1 MTVSLGPPPP
11 PAALALAE
19 AERAAFLTAAR
30 PRPPFSVP
38 AATAWAAFGA
48 ADSAGADPSYTWT
61 TVVQLR
67 NEAAAQLA
75 DVAGFDAMP
84 EEERHQLARR
94 LIRAGI
100 VNQIGRMM
108 LDGQLSWAEETQRQ
122 VAQDVF
128 NMLFKLG
135 RIQPLIDDP
144 TVEDIHI
151 HGRTTWLRRAGQTL
165 EPGPSVAESSEEL
178 IEFLQFIAGRAD
190 PPRAFNPAQPVLNL
204 DLGVGRLNAT
214 YGGVT
219 AEPDVTIRLHRHRRA
234 SLDDMV
240 ALGTVT
246 PVMASFLSAAVRCNY
261 SIVVAGEMGA
271 GKTTLVRALCGEIP
285 PAEPIAT
292 IETDFELRLHEQP
305 DQHWVVKAWQERQ
318 GHGDARRDGSRA
330 GAFTVDDALF
340 ESFRQSVDRVIV
352 GEVRG
357 REIIG
362 MIKAMQSGT
371 GSLST
376 THSQSARGAI
386 DKLVTCAM
394 ETGVSEAYALRALGS
409 SIRLVVYI
417 KAETSGRQR
426 RRFVTEIVAVGFT
439 AEGIEF
445 TDVFTRPPGAAGP
458 ARAAFMP
465 DHFRDLASH
474 GFDEA
479 SFNAESRQ
487 YKLEAGL

>member
-1 MTVSLGPPPP
+1 
-11 PAALALAE
+11 LAE
-19 AERAAFLTAAR
+19 AER
-30 PRPPFSVP
+30 
-38 AATAWAAFGA
+38 
-48 ADSAGADPSYTWT
+48 
-61 TVVQLR
+61 
-67 NEAAAQLA
+67 EA
-75 DVAGFDAMP
+75 V
-84 EEERHQLARR
+84 ARR
-94 LIRAGI
+94 IIRSTVI
-100 VNQIGRMM
+100 EHIGRMM
-108 LDGQLSWAEETQRQ
+108 LDGEVSWSEATQRQ

-144 TVEDIHI
+144 TIEDIHI
-151 HGRTTWLRRAGQTL
+151 HGCTTWLRRSGHAL
-165 EPGPSVAESSEEL
+165 ERGPQVAETAEEL

-219 AEPDVTIRLHRHRRA
+219 AQPDVTIRLHRHRHVT
-234 SLDDMV
+234 LDDLG

-246 PVMASFLSAAVRCNY
+246 PVMASFLSAAIKASLSV
-261 SIVVAGEMGA
+261 VVAGEMGA

-292 IETDFELRLHEQP
+292 IETDFELRLHEMP
-305 DQHWVVKAWQERQ
+305 EQHWVVKAWQERQ
-318 GHGDARRDGSRA
+318 GHGDARQDGSRA
-330 GAFTVDDALF
+330 GAFSVDDALF
-340 ESFRQSVDRVIV
+340 ETFRQSVDRVIV

-376 THSQSARGAI
+376 THAQSARGAI

-394 ETGVSEAYALRALGS
+394 ETGVSESYALRALGT
-409 SIRLVVYI
+409 SIKLVVYI
-417 KAETSGRQR
+417 KAETVGRTR
-426 RRFVTEIVAVGFT
+426 HRVVTEILAVGFKP
-439 AEGIEF
+439 EGIEY
-445 TDVFTRPPGAAGP
+445 TDVFTRPPGATGP
-458 ARAAFMP
+458 GRGAFLP
-465 DHFRDLASH
+465 DHLRFLARH

-479 SFNAESRQ
+479 AFNAESRA
-487 YKLEAGL
+487 YKMEVGL